1 MTDTVNIIEK
11 IKKLLALSTSSN
23 ENEAQAA
30 MTKAQEMLAKYK
42 LSMKDIDDTHTASKN
57 VKKHPTDVT
66 FKKATWKGLLASV
79 IADNFCCYSYFNT
92 NRTHRIVFM
101 GLTEDVETASAVFEY
116 AVEYIVGE
124 TRQLKKKYYRLGE
137 STKGLENDYAQGFI
151 KGLSQKYEEQ
161 KQKNQEWALVLIK
174 PQIVVHEYKN
184 MKFSKKPVNI
194 GSRFSGFTSA
204 YEQGQIDGN
213 KFEMISGHIGD

>member
-30 MTKAQEMLAKYK
+30 MTKAQELLAKYK
-42 LSMKDIDDTHTASKN
+42 LSMKDIDGTHTASEN
-57 VKKHPTDVT
+57 VKKHATDVT
-66 FKKATWKGLLASV
+66 FKKATWKSRLSRV
-79 IADNFCCYSYFNT
+79 IAENFCCYSYLNT

-116 AVEYIVGE
+116 AVGYIVGK

-151 KGLSQKYEEQ
+151 KGLSQKYEAQ

-184 MKFSKKPVNI
+184 MKFRKKPVNI

-213 KFEMISGHIGD
+213 KFEMISGRIGD

>member
-30 MTKAQEMLAKYK
+30 IAKAQEMLAKYK
-42 LSMKDIDDTHTASKN
+42 LSMKDIDGTNTASKN
-57 VKKHPTDVT
+57 VKNHATDVT

-92 NRTHRIVFM
+92 FRTHRIVFM

-116 AVEYIVGE
+116 AVEYIVAK

-151 KGLSQKYEEQ
+151 KGLSQKYETQ

-174 PQIVVHEYKN
+174 PQIVVREYKN
-184 MKFSKKPVNI
+184 MKFRKKSVNVGSK
-194 GSRFSGFTSA
+194 FSGFDSA
-204 YEQGQIDGN
+204 YEQGRMDGN
-213 KFEMISGHIGD
+213 NFEMISGHIGD